1 MSNTYA
7 FLTKDN
13 FRIDVEASTPKSAY
27 NKLNCIPHL
36 RNKGITRHYYKY
48 AKDGFV
54 ANYDVRY
61 LREEYCEHCGLPK
74 DECPGYKCWT

>member
-13 FRIDVEASTPKSAY
+13 YRIDVEASTPNSAY

-36 RNKGITRHYYKY
+36 RNKGITRSYYKY
-48 AKDGFV
+48 SKDGFV
-54 ANYDVRY
+54 ANYDIRH
-61 LREEYCEHCGLPK
+61 LKESDNE
-74 DECPGYKCWT
+74 